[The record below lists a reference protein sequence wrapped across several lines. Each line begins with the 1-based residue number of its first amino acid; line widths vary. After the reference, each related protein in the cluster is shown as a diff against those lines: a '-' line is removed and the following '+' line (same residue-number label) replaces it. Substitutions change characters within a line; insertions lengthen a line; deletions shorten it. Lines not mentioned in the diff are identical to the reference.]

1 MASNKF
7 FKAVLI
13 AGLIA
18 GSLDAAAASIQYY
31 INTGNNPA
39 RIFRYIASAGLGK
52 EVMTKDLYT
61 MAACGLL
68 FHFLIAM
75 SFTFLFFICFRQIR
89 MLLKNKIV
97 AGIVYGIF
105 VWCVMNLLVV
115 PLAFGVDFDVQYQK
129 YFDNIKNSLIA
140 MSILI
145 IAIGLPV
152 SLLADRY
159 YSKKIS

>member
-7 FKAVLI
+7 FNAVLVT
-13 AGLIA
+13 GLIA

-52 EVMTKDLYT
+52 EVMTKDLYI
-61 MAACGLL
+61 MAAWGLF
-68 FHFLIAM
+68 FHFLIAL
-75 SFTFLFFICFRQIR
+75 SFTLLFFLCFRKIR

-115 PLAFGVDFDVQYQK
+115 PLAFGVGFGAQYQK
-129 YFDNIKNSLIA
+129 YLDNIINSMMA
-140 MSILI
+140 MGILI

-159 YSKKIS
+159 YSKKVI

>member
-1 MASNKF
+1 MAPNKF

-13 AGLIA
+13 TGLIA
-18 GSLDAAAASIQYY
+18 GFLDAAAASIQYY

-52 EVMTKDLYT
+52 EVMTKDLYA
-61 MAACGLL
+61 MAAWGLL
-68 FHFLIAM
+68 FHFMIAW

-89 MLLKNKIV
+89 MLLKNKIA

-115 PLAFGVDFDVQYQK
+115 PLAFGVDFGVQYQK
-129 YFDNIKNSLIA
+129 YFDNIKNSMIA